1 METINGY
8 VEHVIFQNSENG
20 YTVMNLVVDGE
31 EITCVGMC
39 KGLSQGENIAAEGDY
54 VEHPLYGK
62 QFKMVTYRIEAPC
75 TAAWSP
81 AGNHRSSGRPAD
93 V

>member
-20 YTVMNLVVDGE
+20 YTVMNLLVDGE

-39 KGLSQGENIAAEGDY
+39 KG
-54 VEHPLYGK
+54 
-62 QFKMVTYRIEAPC
+62 
-75 TAAWSP
+75 
-81 AGNHRSSGRPAD
+81 
-93 V
+93 